1 MSDRR
6 DKSVVGLIF
15 GILSLILWLVPLLGL
30 PVAMVGLVFSI
41 GDLKAGKKLA
51 TTALVCSIIGLV
63 LVLINSV
70 VGAYLGAIGDHAIA
84 NLIFS

>member
-1 MSDRR
+1 
-6 DKSVVGLIF
+6 
-15 GILSLILWLVPLLGL
+15 
-30 PVAMVGLVFSI
+30 VFSI